1 MTGDDRIRRPHL
13 RTQEDD
19 GPDERERTG
28 RAGGRKSRGRAT
40 SRPREVGTSSGD
52 AESTDWRAG
61 LSTRWQEARTARAA
75 RAQLRA
81 TVRRRRAREREDLR
95 AAGRLDRSGDL
106 AGGQQRAGQ
115 GRAGTAAT
123 RASIGSLFHDLHLG
137 RFLIIGLAVVIA
149 VTIGLVFSPWLS
161 VQHIEVRGT
170 QRASAA
176 ELSDALSDQVGRPI
190 IGLSGAQ
197 IERELQQFS
206 AVESYSIRAELP
218 GTLIVT
224 VTERAPI
231 GVFKKGDSY
240 LLVDAAGVVVQSADQ
255 PEEGYP
261 TLQVASTDPQSPAFS
276 SVAAVLRSLDGD
288 LLAQVASAQ
297 ASTQDDVQLTLRSGT
312 TVVWGD
318 GSETELKARVL
329 RALVGDRPDAKHIDV
344 SSPSLPVAS

>member
-1 MTGDDRIRRPHL
+1 MSGDDRIRRPYL
-13 RTQEDD
+13 RTQGDD
-19 GPDERERTG
+19 EPGERGRTG
-28 RAGGRKSRGRAT
+28 RAGGRKSSGRGT
-40 SRPREVGTSSGD
+40 SRPREVGTPRVD
-52 AESTDWRAG
+52 AESTDWRSG
-61 LSTRWQEARTARAA
+61 LSARWQEARTARAA

-115 GRAGTAAT
+115 GRAATAAT

-288 LLAQVASAQ
+288 LLAQVATAQ

>member
-1 MTGDDRIRRPHL
+1 MTDDDRIRRPHL

-19 GPDERERTG
+19 GPDERG
-28 RAGGRKSRGRAT
+28 RAGRADGRKSRGRGA
-40 SRPREVGTSSGD
+40 SRPREVGTPSRD
-52 AESTDWRAG
+52 AESTDWRSG